1 MCSLSLTHTHWD
13 SQERVVVS
21 MVSNSGVESDRQRLS
36 QDMSSDMNDE
46 DDDVFMDALRYVWN
60 DWHRLNLEETTHSQ
74 KLVWHKHDL
83 INN

>member
-13 SQERVVVS
+13 SQERMVVS

-46 DDDVFMDALRYVWN
+46 DDDVFMDALRYV
-60 DWHRLNLEETTHSQ
+60 
-74 KLVWHKHDL
+74 
-83 INN
+83 